1 MLMTIAPG
9 MLLTIVSV
17 IFNTIIIVL
26 AATGAMSTGVMIA
39 SSISSI
45 FFCLF
50 NYVMFMFLFGV
61 LTTFVE
67 WDSIH
72 APTRKKV
79 LYMFTFPFFML
90 TYAHRLVALVKKQWK
105 PISTASWSTSRSS
118 RKPSRA
124 SPRRS
129 KRRQLSSQNVSF
141 GRGSPGALCFFWMR
155 EKKHIPSPIVKNSLQ
170 FALFHRS
177 LFQFILFTP
186 SPSKSMKS
194 WGQIWV
200 TGFGVG

>member
-17 IFNTIIIVL
+17 VFNAIIIVL

-90 TYAHRLVALVKKQWK
+90 TYVPIALVALVKKCQWK
-105 PISTASWSTSRSS
+105 PI
-118 RKPSRA
+118 
-124 SPRRS
+124 
-129 KRRQLSSQNVSF
+129 
-141 GRGSPGALCFFWMR
+141 
-155 EKKHIPSPIVKNSLQ
+155 KHSISVDVEEFSEAQQGIAAQK
-170 FALFHRS
+170 
-177 LFQFILFTP
+177 
-186 SPSKSMKS
+186 
-194 WGQIWV
+194 
-200 TGFGVG
+200 